1 MESICVTVSI
11 RDLKLRNRITANC
24 SPTEL
29 FVFGE
34 DPFNTSLGSL
44 KFNSTVDR
52 ELTNF
57 KPFQRKLNQPSPVKR
72 NSAPFNTPGRQS
84 TQQAKVTKL
93 ESSPKTNSVQN
104 CLSVGSINPEFGKM
118 PDGRLICPLCSKF
131 FDIMA
136 TARRHFETVHK
147 KNEITCEMCGKQ
159 FGRKDNLKAHLMKVH
174 GMESDTARFLS
185 DKAAQKS

>member
-24 SPTEL
+24 SLTEL

-84 TQQAKVTKL
+84 TQQAKVSVYSFLAAFLNRDRKVLYCPARPVSNLFKL
-93 ESSPKTNSVQN
+93 NIKKTVTFS
-104 CLSVGSINPEFGKM
+104 
-118 PDGRLICPLCSKF
+118 
-131 FDIMA
+131 A
-136 TARRHFETVHK
+136 
-147 KNEITCEMCGKQ
+147 
-159 FGRKDNLKAHLMKVH
+159 
-174 GMESDTARFLS
+174 
-185 DKAAQKS
+185 